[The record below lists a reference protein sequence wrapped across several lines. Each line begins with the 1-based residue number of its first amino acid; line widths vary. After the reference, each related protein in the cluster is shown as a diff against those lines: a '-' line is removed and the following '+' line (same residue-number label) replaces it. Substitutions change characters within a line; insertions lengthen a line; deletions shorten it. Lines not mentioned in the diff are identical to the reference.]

1 MNSPKKVFYGLLG
14 LVGLIIAGGAGT
26 FYLFDTQLSKL
37 NQDVSKLLAEQEAIG
52 NQITLFEDAEEKI
65 EELSF
70 VQDLSDEVLPS
81 SKQQANVVAELKKFI
96 VDAGLQFDSVTFSG
110 SELGSGGLNLSQT
123 QAQSGLAGVRIL
135 PATAVIRAGASYSQ
149 VIDLLRTIE
158 NNQRKMQVTDIA
170 LTPESGA
177 STFSSITVQIDV
189 YVRADQPAVA
199 TDADNP
205 NQEKR

>member
-189 YVRADQPAVA
+189 YVRADQPAAA